1 MLMSDIVKFMVWL
14 PLELVKALAT
24 LIHLGWYC
32 MTATFE
38 ILSVVLPQT
47 LQLHQCRTCA
57 LVDL

>member
-1 MLMSDIVKFMVWL
+1 MIWL

-24 LIHLGWYC
+24 LIHLSWCC

-47 LQLHQCRTCA
+47 LQLHQCCTCA